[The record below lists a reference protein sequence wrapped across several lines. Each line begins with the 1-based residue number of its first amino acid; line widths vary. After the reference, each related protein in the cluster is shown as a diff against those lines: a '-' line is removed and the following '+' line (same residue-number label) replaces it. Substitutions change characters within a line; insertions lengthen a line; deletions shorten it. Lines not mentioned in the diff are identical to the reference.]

1 VQQQQQEV
9 GSVEVVRKEGVQQE
23 IQPVKGVEEAA

>member
-1 VQQQQQEV
+1 VQQQQV
-9 GSVEVVRKEGVQQE
+9 GFVEEPDGVQQE